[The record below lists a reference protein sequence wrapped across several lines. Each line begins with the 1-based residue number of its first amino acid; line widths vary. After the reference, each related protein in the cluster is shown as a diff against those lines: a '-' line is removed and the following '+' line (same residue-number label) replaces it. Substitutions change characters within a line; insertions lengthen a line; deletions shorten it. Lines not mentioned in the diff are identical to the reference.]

1 MKTLKEDENEF
12 EDRIRVY
19 LKIKPSIAS
28 DKIFYNISKDKNV
41 LSLLDNVTLDD
52 QKKSTKVEIDKIF
65 SHKDENS
72 YIYEEVILNCVNN
85 SLDGENFTFISY
97 GDSNSEKYQL
107 IIGTSDCYD
116 NINNR
121 GLFPRLLES
130 YINKIDSNDVLSDTI
145 SLSLSYIMINNNNLI
160 DLTQLMGREK
170 SLEKITRDD
179 LIKKYSK
186 ELKIDENNYNNNI
199 NYLRAIK
206 KTPVEK
212 SSDSLFFLLQ
222 ILNLFYKLEASSNH
236 FLSWSYFI
244 ILLYVTDNN
253 GKTVSTLS
261 FIIMPGN
268 EILLHKSTRR
278 KSFLGMVEKKDPIAL
293 QLKNN
298 AIEFTHVVEDII
310 KQLDFKEDKIDN
322 DKLEKNK
329 KPEIKSKLFHIIG
342 NLSFDLNNK
351 DSIYDRRYIIIGS
364 MFGNSGHITFTKD
377 TLYFLTQCKKFSTK
391 TTKVSNKPQ
400 NFDNTFFDEKLKA
413 KNDQIYDLE
422 SKLKTQETKLNELNA
437 IMDSKDA
444 NLRALNEN
452 YKEQIKSL
460 KAEFGFQGDINNL
473 LNEKV
478 DSSEY
483 KYALKIR
490 DTTEKIKLKN
500 LKIEEL
506 KLQIIEI
513 ETVIKQLRTLLDVKE
528 NDATM
533 LDIIRSIRE
542 SKQKK
547 SKEMGVRNEAVRNI
561 EDLEKKNKM
570 LEKKILGYK
579 NEISLKKR
587 ILNGLPEIFKTN
599 MNIKKNMQTLEKK
612 LNENDMTMKWFG
624 NSLNEEKKIIKND
637 IDREKN
643 IVRDKFRS
651 ILKQNKKSIKEIS
664 NKYEN
669 LTTDFQNEKNCYLNE
684 LVLLYKF
691 FINMITSYKKSF
703 LGNCSIFAKKD
714 KFDKILNKEEKKI
727 NTMTFPLLF
736 REMGKIGFD
745 HFQLNYKV
753 NGSKKKEIKSKYL
766 KNLTKED
773 AKIGIDEVIKNNQ
786 RNKTNFRKR
795 EERDKRIFKI
805 INLMKSEFNNEKI
818 NKSIE
823 PLSFELIEE
832 KNKLFTQIEKKTEN
846 QLNNMTESELIVF
859 CKNNT
864 EKMDEIEKFIKNN
877 FEDKDNFHNF
887 DPVKER
893 EDEIRKKLKHI
904 NNKIQVISKKFNNNN
919 IVFEKGDK
927 IIQRL
932 KKENHL
938 IKKRLKENKDY
949 KKNKSRTINYN
960 LDDASNCYNIDS
972 SYSNYFNTILT
983 TSSRNNRHNL
993 IAPNSSRRLTE
1004 ENTCHKTIDQR
1015 KINLKQNI
1023 SLYNKNKFSKK
1034 RPVSSIKRISP
1045 YYMVAENL

>member
-1 MKTLKEDENEF
+1 MKILKEDENEF

-28 DKIFYNISKDKNV
+28 DKIFYNISKDKKI
-41 LSLLDNVTLDD
+41 LSLLDNVNLDD
-52 QKKSTKVEIDKIF
+52 PKKSSKVEIDKIF

-72 YIYEEVILNCVNN
+72 YIYEEVMLNCVNN

-145 SLSLSYIMINNNNLI
+145 SLSISYIMINNNNLI

-170 SLEKITRDD
+170 SMEKITKDE

-186 ELKIDENNYNNNI
+186 ELKVDENNYNNI
-199 NYLRAIK
+199 NYLRSIK
-206 KTPVEK
+206 KMPIEK
-212 SSDSLFFLLQ
+212 SIDSLFFLLQ

-268 EILLHKSTRR
+268 EILLHKSPRR
-278 KSFLGMVEKKDPIAL
+278 KSFLGMVEKKDPIGL

-298 AIEFTHVVEDII
+298 ALECAHVVEDIL
-310 KQLDFKEDKIDN
+310 KQLDFKGDKIDN

-329 KPEIKSKLFHIIG
+329 RPEIKSKLFHIIG

-351 DSIYDRRYIIIGS
+351 DSKYDRRYIIIGS

-377 TLYFLTQCKKFSTK
+377 TLYFLAQCKKFSTK
-391 TTKVSNKPQ
+391 TKVSNKPQ

-422 SKLKTQETKLNELNA
+422 SKLKTQDAKLNELNT
-437 IMDSKDA
+437 IMESKDA
-444 NLRALNEN
+444 NLRALHEN

-473 LNEKV
+473 LNENV

-483 KYALKIR
+483 EYALKIR
-490 DTTEKIKLKN
+490 NTTEKIKLKN
-500 LKIEEL
+500 LKIDEL
-506 KLQIIEI
+506 KQQIMEI
-513 ETVIKQLRTLLDVKE
+513 ETVIKQLRTLLDIKE

-547 SKEMGVRNEAVRNI
+547 SKEMNVRNVAVKNI

-579 NEISLKKR
+579 NEISLKKK
-587 ILNGLPEIFKTN
+587 ILNGLPEIFNKNINSKNN
-599 MNIKKNMQTLEKK
+599 MKTLEKK
-612 LNENDMTMKWFG
+612 LNDDDMTMKWFG
-624 NSLNEEKKIIKND
+624 NNLKEEKKIIKAD
-637 IDREKN
+637 EDREKY
-643 IVRDKFRS
+643 IMRDKFRS
-651 ILKQNKKSIKEIS
+651 ILKQNKKSIKEIG

-669 LTTDFQNEKNCYLNE
+669 LTTDFENEKNCYLNE
-684 LVLLYKF
+684 IVLLYKF
-691 FINMITSYKKSF
+691 FINIIISYKKSF
-703 LGNCSIFAKKD
+703 LGNCSIFVKKE

-727 NTMTFPLLF
+727 NTMTFPLLY

-745 HFQLNYKV
+745 HFQLNNKV
-753 NGSKKKEIKSKYL
+753 NGSKKKEIKSKYY
-766 KNLTKED
+766 KNVIEED
-773 AKIGIDEVIKNNQ
+773 AKIGIDEIIKKNE
-786 RNKTNFRKR
+786 RNKTNYRKK

-805 INLMKSEFNNEKI
+805 MNLMKSEFNNEKK
-818 NKSIE
+818 NESEE
-823 PLSFELIEE
+823 PLNIELIEE
-832 KNKLFTQIEKKTEN
+832 KKKLFTQIERKTES
-846 QLNNMTESELIVF
+846 QLDNMTESELITF

-877 FEDKDNFHNF
+877 FEDKDNFNSF

-893 EDEIRKKLKHI
+893 EDEIRKKLKYI
-904 NNKIQVISKKFNNNN
+904 NNKIQEISKKFNNNN

-927 IIQRL
+927 IIQKL

-938 IKKRLKENKDY
+938 LKKKIKENKDY
-949 KKNKSRTINYN
+949 KRNKSRTINYN
-960 LDDASNCYNIDS
+960 LDDTSYYYNFDS
-972 SYSNYFNTILT
+972 SNSNYFNTMLT
-983 TSSRNNRHNL
+983 TTSRNNGHNI
-993 IAPNSSRRLTE
+993 IAPNTSRRLTE
-1004 ENTCHKTIDQR
+1004 ENTCHKTTEKR

-1023 SLYNKNKFSKK
+1023 SLFNNNEFSKK
-1034 RPVSSIKRISP
+1034 RPISSIKRINP
-1045 YYMVAENL
+1045 YYMVAENV

>member
-1 MKTLKEDENEF
+1 MNTLKEDENEF

-19 LKIKPSIAS
+19 LKVKPSIAS
-28 DKIFYNISKDKNV
+28 DKIFYNISKDKRV

-52 QKKSTKVEIDKIF
+52 PKKSTKIEIDQIF

-72 YIYEEVILNCVNN
+72 YIYEEVMLNCVNN

-130 YINKIDSNDVLSDTI
+130 YINKIDSTDILSDTI
-145 SLSLSYIMINNNNLI
+145 SLSISYIMINNNNLI

-212 SSDSLFFLLQ
+212 SIDSLFFLLQ
-222 ILNLFYKLEASSNH
+222 ILNLFYKLEASNNH

-268 EILLHKSTRR
+268 EILLHKNPRR
-278 KSFLGMVEKKDPIAL
+278 KSFLGMVEKKDPIGL

-298 AIEFTHVVEDII
+298 AIECVHVIEDIL
-310 KQLDFKEDKIDN
+310 KQLDFKGDKIDN

-329 KPEIKSKLFHIIG
+329 KVDIKSKLFHIIG

-351 DSIYDRRYIIIGS
+351 DSKYDRRYVIIGS

-377 TLYFLTQCKKFSTK
+377 TLYFLAQCKKFSTK
-391 TTKVSNKPQ
+391 TKVSNKPQ

-422 SKLKTQETKLNELNA
+422 SKLKTQDAKLNELNV
-437 IMDSKDA
+437 IMENKDA
-444 NLRALNEN
+444 NLRALHEN

-460 KAEFGFQGDINNL
+460 KDEFGFQGDINNL

-478 DSSEY
+478 GSNEY
-483 KYALKIR
+483 EYTLNIR

-506 KLQIIEI
+506 KQQIMEI

-547 SKEMGVRNEAVRNI
+547 NKEMSMRNATVRNI
-561 EDLEKKNKM
+561 EYLEKKNKM
-570 LEKKILGYK
+570 LEKKITGYK
-579 NEISLKKR
+579 NEISLKKK
-587 ILNGLPEIFKTN
+587 ILNGLPEIFNKN
-599 MNIKKNMQTLEKK
+599 MNTKNNMKNLDKK
-612 LNENDMTMKWFG
+612 LNDNDMTMKWFG
-624 NSLNEEKKIIKND
+624 NNLKEEKKMIKTD
-637 IDREKN
+637 IDREKF
-643 IVRDKFRS
+643 IMRDKFKS
-651 ILKQNKKSIKEIS
+651 ILKQNKKAIKEIE

-684 LVLLYKF
+684 IVLLYKF
-691 FINMITSYKKSF
+691 IINIITNYKKSF
-703 LGNCSIFAKKD
+703 LGNCSIFVKKD

-727 NTMTFPLLF
+727 NTMTFPLLY

-745 HFQLNYKV
+745 HFQLNNKV
-753 NGSKKKEIKSKYL
+753 NRPKKNE
-766 KNLTKED
+766 KNSENYKNILEENS
-773 AKIGIDEVIKNNQ
+773 KIGIDEVIKKNEK
-786 RNKTNFRKR
+786 NKGNYRKK

-805 INLMKSEFNNEKI
+805 MNLMKNEFNNEKI
-818 NKSIE
+818 NKIVE
-823 PLSFELIEE
+823 PLSIKLIEE
-832 KNKLFTQIEKKTEN
+832 KNKLFTQIERKTEN
-846 QLNNMTESELIVF
+846 QLDNMTESELIVF

-877 FEDKDNFHNF
+877 FEDKDNFNSF

-893 EDEIRKKLKHI
+893 EDEIRKKLKYINSKIQEI
-904 NNKIQVISKKFNNNN
+904 NNKFENNN

-927 IIQRL
+927 IIQTL

-938 IKKRLKENKDY
+938 LKKRIKDDKNY
-949 KKNKSRTINYN
+949 KRNKSRTINYN
-960 LDDASNCYNIDS
+960 LDETSYYYNIDS
-972 SYSNYFNTILT
+972 SNSNYCNTILT
-983 TSSRNNRHNL
+983 TVSRNKGHNM
-993 IAPNSSRRLTE
+993 IIPNTSRRLSE
-1004 ENTCHKTIDQR
+1004 ENSCPKTIEKR
-1015 KINLKQNI
+1015 KINLKQII
-1023 SLYNKNKFSKK
+1023 SPFNNNELSKK
-1034 RPVSSIKRISP
+1034 RPISSIKRINP
-1045 YYMVAENL
+1045 YYMVAENV